1 MAQFLTSPL
10 IVIAALAVTL
20 LAIGVPMYR
29 MIAVYRGT
37 PTRREFDASAAGL
50 QPSEAVAAVVAQ
62 LRLLGFSRLGEAQ
75 VDLPGFR
82 SVQLTAS
89 GNPRVVG
96 QATDRHTI
104 FVMVDAERT
113 VMAETGQVPGVR
125 VLVSLNSIFG
135 DSSVVET
142 MYPRGESIDDPDF
155 HSGHNTLS
163 LEAAYQEQRSH
174 LARWKA
180 AHGSARVIS
189 TMNDYLLADAT
200 FRERFSRRKLRGP
213 LIRRQLL
220 PAAIAVVVITAIA
233 LLLLKDWPSL
243 PG

>member
-10 IVIAALAVTL
+10 VIFAALAVTL
-20 LAIGVPMYR
+20 LAIGVPLYR
-29 MIAVYRGT
+29 MIVVYRGAS
-37 PTRREFDASAAGL
+37 TRRQFDASAAGL
-50 QPSEAVAAVVAQ
+50 QPSEAVATVLGQ

-82 SVQLTAS
+82 SVQLTTTGS
-89 GNPRVVG
+89 PRVEG

-104 FVMVDAERT
+104 FVLVDAERT

-142 MYPRGESIDDPDF
+142 MYPLGESIDDADF
-155 HSGHNTLS
+155 HSGHSKLS
-163 LEAAYQEQRSH
+163 LAAAYEEQRMH
-174 LARWKA
+174 VARWNA
-180 AHGSARVIS
+180 THGSAQVIS
-189 TMNDYLLADAT
+189 TMNDYLRADAT
-200 FRERFSRRKLRGP
+200 YRERYSKRKLRGP

-220 PAAIAVVVITAIA
+220 PAAIAVVLIVIFA
-233 LLLLKDWPSL
+233 LLLLNDWPS
-243 PG
+243 